1 MLTMTRRMIMIV
13 TMTVKNM
20 IDLHFPEATQVN
32 QIVPKT
38 AFYRNLEVNALLRQ
52 HFVED
57 VERIVWLAKLAPST
71 LNVEDGKTVHEI
83 TVFHVLLK
91 AKEVPDDV
99 FTAIDRQLP
108 RHVLFVLQYAGECR
122 LLLNYKEWLDA
133 AKGTFRILK
142 TFRTDWCSAE
152 ALSLQLEGTNLD
164 KVYESFA
171 GQISGFRTRT
181 ADDTKRLIE
190 LQKQLAQK
198 QRSIE
203 ALQKK
208 VRAEKQFNRQVQL
221 NAEARVLK
229 REWVSLQE
237 EINKLKQQ
245 QTKKQ

>member
-1 MLTMTRRMIMIV
+1 MNNLPRL
-13 TMTVKNM
+13 N
-20 IDLHFPEATQVN
+20 FPDSTKVN
-32 QIVPKT
+32 QVVPKT
-38 AFYRNLEVNALLRQ
+38 AFYRNLEVNVHLRQ

-83 TVFHVLLK
+83 TIFHVLLK

-99 FTAIDRQLP
+99 FTAIDRLMP
-108 RHVLFVLQYAGECR
+108 RHILFVLQYGEECR

-142 TFRTDWCSAE
+142 AFRTDWCSAE

-171 GQISGFRTRT
+171 GQISGFHTRS
-181 ADDTKRLIE
+181 ADDTKRVIE
-190 LQKQLAQK
+190 LQKLLVQK

-221 NAEARVLK
+221 NAEARALK
-229 REWVSLQE
+229 RELLSLQE
-237 EINKLKQQ
+237 EIDKLVLRDLV
-245 QTKKQ
+245 

>member
-13 TMTVKNM
+13 TTTVMNM
-20 IDLHFPEATQVN
+20 IDLHFPESTKVN
-32 QIVPKT
+32 QVVPKT
-38 AFYRNLEVNALLRQ
+38 VFYRNLEVNAHLRQ

-83 TVFHVLLK
+83 TIFHVLLK

-99 FTAIDRQLP
+99 FTAIDRQMP
-108 RHVLFVLQYAGECR
+108 RHILFVLQYAEEYR
-122 LLLNYKEWLDA
+122 LLLNYKEWMDA

-142 TFRTDWCSAE
+142 AFRTDWCPAE

-171 GQISGFRTRT
+171 GQISGFHTRS
-181 ADDTKRLIE
+181 ADDTKRVIE
-190 LQKQLAQK
+190 LQKLLVQK

-221 NAEARVLK
+221 NAEARALK
-229 REWVSLQE
+229 RELLSLQE
-237 EINKLKQQ
+237 EIDKLKQ
-245 QTKKQ
+245 